1 MFKIAGVEALVNLR
15 TKAIEP
21 NTVVLFIVPWE
32 ITKVLSGDGVST
44 FLFIFTF
51 FFSELKIMLLS

>member
-32 ITKVLSGDGVST
+32 ITKYFLVMAFLLF
-44 FLFIFTF
+44 FLFLRF
-51 FFSELKIMLLS
+51 FFLN